1 MEEVRYVSVL
11 LAKIVAFKSNN
22 ELIYQS
28 KHYSTLYATSNTCR
42 HMMRTMEDAAEA
54 LSSSSKPDALVEWTT
69 IHSFLLVVEN
79 MMAIK

>member
-1 MEEVRYVSVL
+1 
-11 LAKIVAFKSNN
+11 
-22 ELIYQS
+22 
-28 KHYSTLYATSNTCR
+28 
-42 HMMRTMEDAAEA
+42 MRTMEDAAEA